1 MSSRKK
7 LKMVAS
13 NMEVAVGEAA
23 GAGQARAGFPAAPAA
38 PDPEVRAY
46 RVIKFLWCVFIV
58 ALAAAMM
65 SPSEWATS
73 SAVVAAETNP
83 AAGFERRNPPGS
95 DATPNSAVEEL
106 IAVHRNW
113 GGCSCGCFTLK
124 FALGATRVS
133 GLTRWPAHE
142 DRP

>member
-1 MSSRKK
+1 MYSSVKYEKGLPRRPEEI
-7 LKMVAS
+7 
-13 NMEVAVGEAA
+13 EVESA
-23 GAGQARAGFPAAPAA
+23 
-38 PDPEVRAY
+38 VRAY
-46 RVIKFLWCVFIV
+46 KVIKFLWCVFIA

-113 GGCSCGCFTLK
+113 GGCSCGASRSSSHWVLPEY
-124 FALGATRVS
+124 LG
-133 GLTRWPAHE
+133 
-142 DRP
+142 

>member
-1 MSSRKK
+1 MSRARCAPTE
-7 LKMVAS
+7 LS
-13 NMEVAVGEAA
+13 NS
-23 GAGQARAGFPAAPAA
+23 
-38 PDPEVRAY
+38 
-46 RVIKFLWCVFIV
+46 LWCALII

-95 DATPNSAVEEL
+95 DAAPNSAVEEL

-113 GGCSCGCFTLK
+113 RGCSCGASRSTSHS
-124 FALGATRVS
+124 LGAIQS
-133 GLTRWPAHE
+133 IWLTRWPAHE
-142 DRP
+142 DLLDSSL